1 MKTFFILLHKKKEL
15 TEEVIARHM
24 AHLSRLKQEGRLVLC
39 GPFLDWKGGM
49 VVVRAEERKVAMMDA
64 LADPFVSEGFEHFEI
79 HELDD
84 VTDQVTV
91 EE

>member
-1 MKTFFILLHKKKEL
+1 MKTFFILLHKKKDF
-15 TEEVIARHM
+15 TAEVIERHM
-24 AHLSRLKQEGRLVLC
+24 AYLSTLKQQGRLVLC

-49 VVVRAEERKVAMMDA
+49 VVVRAEDRKQAMVDA
-64 LADPFVSEGFEHFEI
+64 LADPYVVEGFEHFEI

-84 VTDQVTV
+84 VTARVTV